1 MKKMIKG
8 IKTAV
13 FIIIVSSFFVSCQK
27 YKQRINSNQMF
38 VINEES
44 NFVYDSLVIN
54 PKTEYKISPGDRF
67 SFIFYTNSGERFLY
81 NMSGAEGQTNQT
93 GQFNQNLVRDYLVR
107 LDGTVELPKVGTL
120 KVSGLTVV
128 ELTNKIVSILSKS
141 YIDPFVQ
148 IRLTNQRVIVF
159 TGIGKAEVVYLRNQ
173 NTTLLEALAMAGGIA
188 EYSKSN
194 SIRVMRKVEN
204 NKREIYKIDLST
216 IKGVSDAS
224 MIVQSEDYIYV
235 DYRPRVANRTLKE
248 AGPWLQTFFSAFSLY
263 AIIRTLT

>member
-1 MKKMIKG
+1 MIKG
-8 IKTAV
+8 IKIAV
-13 FIIIVSSFFVSCQK
+13 FIIIASSFFVSCQK

-38 VINEES
+38 VINDES
-44 NFVYDSLVIN
+44 NFSFDSLTIN
-54 PKTEYKISPGDRF
+54 PKTEYKVSPGDRF

-81 NMSGAEGQTNQT
+81 NMSGAEGKTMQVNQMD
-93 GQFNQNLVRDYLVR
+93 QNRVRDYLVR
-107 LDGTVELPKVGTL
+107 LDGTTELPKVGVI
-120 KVSGLTVV
+120 KASGLTVV

-159 TGIGKAEVVYLRNQ
+159 TGIGKAQVVYLKNQ

-194 SIRVMRKVEN
+194 NIRVMRKMKN
-204 NKREIYKIDLST
+204 NQREIYKIDLST
-216 IKGVSDAS
+216 IKGVKEAS

-235 DYRPRVANRTLKE
+235 DYRPRVANRTIKE
-248 AGPWLQTFFSAFSLY
+248 AGPWLQVFFSAFSLY
-263 AIIRTLT
+263 AIIRTLTQ